1 VKIRGSQNGARH
13 HRITLVELRTYIV
26 IDSEIRFGK
35 PCIKGTRI
43 TVGDILQ
50 WLSNGMTE
58 QEILEDYP
66 ELQQIHIKA
75 ALAFAT
81 ERDAMTRVLVHE
93 TVVDVGLKSVICP
106 GV

>member
-1 VKIRGSQNGARH
+1 MN
-13 HRITLVELRTYIV
+13 ELRTHIV
-26 IDSEIRFGK
+26 VDSEIRFGK

-50 WLSNGMTE
+50 WLSIGMTE

-75 ALAFAT
+75 ALAFAA
-81 ERDAMTRVLVHE
+81 ERDSMTKVLVHE
-93 TVVDVGLKSVICP
+93 TVA
-106 GV
+106 